1 MLSVYLGFGAN
12 LNDRYGQI
20 KKALVLINALP
31 ETKITKLSSLYETAP
46 VGYTEQGSFFNGA
59 CELETTLPPLEL
71 LKDLLTIEDSLGRV
85 RTVRWGPRTID
96 LDILF
101 YNNLILHQHNLI
113 IPHPAIAERGFV
125 LYPLAEIA
133 PHFIHPEKG
142 CDIAMLLEKYQEN
155 GGEKEYPVAD
165 IEHDA
170 KSIPDSTDPEIKN
183 CG

>member
-1 MLSVYLGFGAN
+1 MYLGFGAN

>member
-1 MLSVYLGFGAN
+1 LLSVYLGFGAN
-12 LNDRYGQI
+12 LGDRYGQI
-20 KKALVLINALP
+20 KKALALINALP

-59 CELETTLPPLEL
+59 CELETILPPLEL
-71 LKDLLTIEDSLGRV
+71 LKTLLTIEDSLGRV

-101 YNNLILHQHNLI
+101 YNHLILHQHDLI

-125 LYPLAEIA
+125 LYPLCEIA

-142 CDIAMLLEKYQEN
+142 CDIAMLLEKYREN
-155 GGEKEYPVAD
+155 GGEKEYPVAEIILGD
-165 IEHDA
+165 IQ
-170 KSIPDSTDPEIKN
+170 
-183 CG
+183 